1 MPLGEEALMTALAS
15 PYRCDDSDDLELLRR
30 RDEYARQ
37 RAAVGPLVAIGSRN
51 RALTAAG
58 WVAIATFVLLCSL
71 FVVRW
76 IASSAHIVSSS
87 TETGATPILLG
98 GVVAS
103 AATYFVAR
111 AAFHVYG
118 SLLLAEPREADRS
131 HLLEWFRWTDPRA
144 IAFEWASGFRR
155 GGRGSALAGFCLLA
169 PLTIHWGIAGTEASF
184 DRWIELSLICAGHS
198 HIVLA
203 IVADGFA
210 ARLATH
216 RADSTSRPSAVRW
229 SFIGL
234 VSAAVVAVIPSVIFA
249 PVIIIAT
256 GIIPVPI
263 AFAFAGYLADDD
275 DEILAKWGA

>member
-1 MPLGEEALMTALAS
+1 MTALAS
-15 PYRCDDSDDLELLRR
+15 PYRCDDSDDLELGWR
-30 RDEYARQ
+30 RDEYAER
-37 RAAVGPLVAIGSRN
+37 RAAVGPLIAIGSRN

-58 WVAIATFVLLCSL
+58 WVAIATFVLLGSL
-71 FVVRW
+71 FVVQW
-76 IASSAHIVSSS
+76 ITSGAHIVPSHA
-87 TETGATPILLG
+87 ETRATSILLG
-98 GVVAS
+98 GVLAS

-111 AAFHVYG
+111 IAFHVYG
-118 SLLLAEPREADRS
+118 SLLLAEPRTTDRS

-144 IAFEWASGFRR
+144 IAFEWASRFRR

-169 PLTIHWGIAGTEASF
+169 PLTIHWVYAGAVTSF
-184 DRWIELSLICAGHS
+184 DPWIELSLICAGHS

-216 RADSTSRPSAVRW
+216 RANSTSRPSAVRW
-229 SFIGL
+229 AFLGL
-234 VSAAVVAVIPSVIFA
+234 VSAAVVAVIPTVIFA